1 MTCSYLRL
9 KRTLLDGGIE
19 KEFLG
24 CVSSSRD
31 EGLSDIPEFQVR
43 EADG

>member
-1 MTCSYLRL
+1 M
-9 KRTLLDGGIE
+9 LLFTFEKDLARWEYREGI
-19 KEFLG
+19 LG

>member
-1 MTCSYLRL
+1 MEYRE
-9 KRTLLDGGIE
+9 GI
-19 KEFLG
+19 LG

-31 EGLSDIPEFQVR
+31 EGLNDIPEFQVR